1 VIRKDTFDYQLD
13 GTGPLFKQINRAI
26 AQPILS
32 GQNLPGTRLPSEHAF
47 MEIFNTSRMTV
58 NRALQMLA
66 DDGLVFRHRRSGT
79 FVASQVVEHSVM
91 ELKNI
96 VDEVEA
102 SGASYDYQ
110 LLDLKVITTDSE
122 LAEKLQ
128 TPIGTKLVYIL
139 CRHFSDRKPILIEQR
154 YINSK
159 PVPRSLTEKFVDT
172 PPGSWLLKNVPWSRA
187 EHIISAVNAN
197 DTISKYLEITPGSAC
212 LSVDRTTWQGGI
224 RITFVTLT
232 YPGNKH
238 RLVGNFAPG
247 RQSI

>member
-1 VIRKDTFDYQLD
+1 MIKQSTCDYKLD

-32 GQNLPGTRLPSEHAF
+32 GENVPGTRLPSEHAF

-79 FVASQVVEHSVM
+79 FVASQVTEHSVM

-102 SGASYDYQ
+102 SGANYGYQ
-110 LLDLKVITTDSE
+110 LLNLKVITTDAE
-122 LAEKLQ
+122 LAKKLK
-128 TPIGTKLVYIL
+128 TPIGTKLVSIL
-139 CRHFSDRKPILIEQR
+139 CRHYSDKEPILIEQR
-154 YINSK
+154 YINTK
-159 PVPRSLTEKFVDT
+159 PVPSSLTEKFLDAS
-172 PPGSWLLKNVPWSRA
+172 PGSWLLENVPWSRA

-197 DTISKYLEITPGSAC
+197 DTISKYLEIPLGSAC
-212 LSVDRTTWQGGI
+212 LSVDGTTWHGGI

-232 YPGNKH
+232 YPGDKH
-238 RLVGNFAPG
+238 RLVGNFTPG
-247 RQSI
+247 R

>member
-1 VIRKDTFDYQLD
+1 VIKQSTCNYKLD
-13 GTGPLFKQINRAI
+13 GTGPLFRQINRAI

-32 GQNLPGTRLPSEHAF
+32 GQNAPGTRLPSEHSF

-79 FVASQVVEHSVM
+79 FVASQIVEHFVM

-96 VDEVEA
+96 VDEVQA
-102 SGASYDYQ
+102 SGASYGYQ
-110 LLDLKVITTDSE
+110 LLDLKVITADAE
-122 LAEKLQ
+122 LAEKLK
-128 TPIGTKLVYIL
+128 TPIGTKLVSIL
-139 CRHFSDRKPILIEQR
+139 CRHYSDKEPILIEQR

-159 PVPRSLTEKFVDT
+159 PVPGSLTEKFIDT
-172 PPGSWLLKNVPWSRA
+172 PPGSWLLENVPWSRV

-197 DTISKYLEITPGSAC
+197 DTISKYLEIPPGSAC
-212 LSVDRTTWQGGI
+212 LSVDRTTWHGGI

-232 YPGNKH
+232 YPSDKY
-238 RLVGNFAPG
+238 RLVGNFMPG
-247 RQSI
+247 R

>member
-1 VIRKDTFDYQLD
+1 VIKQSTCYYKLD

-32 GQNLPGTRLPSEHAF
+32 GQNAPGTRLPSEHAF
-47 MEIFNTSRMTV
+47 MKIFNTSRMTV

-79 FVASQVVEHSVM
+79 FVASQVAEHSVM
-91 ELKNI
+91 KLKSI
-96 VDEVEA
+96 VDEVEE
-102 SGASYDYQ
+102 SGASYEYQ
-110 LLDLKVITTDSE
+110 LLDLKVIAADAE
-122 LAEKLQ
+122 LAKKLQ
-128 TPIGTKLVYIL
+128 TPIGTKLVSIL

-159 PVPRSLTEKFVDT
+159 PVPSSLTEKFIDT
-172 PPGSWLLKNVPWSRA
+172 PPGSWLLANVPWSRA

-212 LSVDRTTWQGGI
+212 LSVDRTTWHGGI
-224 RITFVTLT
+224 RITFVTLS
-232 YPGNKH
+232 YPGDKH
-238 RLVGNFAPG
+238 RLVGNFTPG
-247 RQSI
+247 R

>member
-1 VIRKDTFDYQLD
+1 MIKQSTRDYKLD
-13 GTGPLFKQINRAI
+13 GAGPLFKQINRAI

-32 GQNLPGTRLPSEHAF
+32 GQNAPGTRLPSEHAF
-47 MEIFNTSRMTV
+47 IKIFNTSRMTV

-66 DDGLVFRHRRSGT
+66 DDGLVFRNRRSGT

-102 SGASYDYQ
+102 SGASYEYQ
-110 LLDLKVITTDSE
+110 LLELKVLAADAE

-128 TPIGTKLVYIL
+128 TPIGTRLVSIL
-139 CRHFSDRKPILIEQR
+139 CRHFSDREPILIEQR
-154 YINSK
+154 YINPK
-159 PVPRSLTEKFVDT
+159 PVPSSLTEKFTDT
-172 PPGSWLLKNVPWSRA
+172 PPGSWLLANVPWSRA

-197 DTISKYLEITPGSAC
+197 DAISEYLEIIPGSAC
-212 LSVDRTTWQGGI
+212 LSVDRTTWHGGI

-232 YPGNKH
+232 YPGDKH
-238 RLVGNFAPG
+238 RLVGNFTPG
-247 RQSI
+247 R